1 MTATSLLIGRNAAHW
16 PVFGQVWIAGVGLV
30 GATIVARVL
39 GPDGYGLF
47 FLALTITSVVAIA
60 VDLCVGQAILTR
72 VEGYELRYGLWTRA
86 AVLVTA
92 TAATATVALSLLF
105 VRDAFDALMWLILCA
120 ALPLSAA
127 SMVPRAFLV
136 LRGQLRFVSVVDV
149 LSVVIGNVVAA
160 ALILV
165 WANPVAAAL
174 SPFLIALTRYGAL
187 EYAFRAQR
195 VGGRPVS
202 DLAWRPGLQS
212 LRVAISGVYI
222 SQLSGFASR
231 NGGNLIVSAL
241 LGPANLAFY
250 SRAFSF
256 LIGPLQQAQ
265 MALNPTMLRDASTA
279 HRADQ
284 TQAHLAR
291 LVPRFFILLLPLSAA
306 LGAVGPELTALL
318 LGPGWQATGQLM
330 AISAGLAV
338 SMTVALPARWLL
350 LAARDSTRLRVDS
363 ALQLSLL
370 AGCAIGALLWGLP
383 GSLLINAVFLG
394 PLIAVV
400 DWMLLPAPA
409 RRYFWRR
416 AAPLAVLMSLVPFL
430 LATGLRA
437 LNTAQFTGNPLVTLI
452 GGLLCGLLTTAVAYA
467 VLARS
472 PRRASATRPDSPLD
486 THGSQS

>member
-1 MTATSLLIGRNAAHW
+1 MTGISTLTGRNAAHW
-16 PVFGQVWIAGVGLV
+16 PVFGQVWIAGVGLI
-30 GATIVARVL
+30 GATIVARIL
-39 GPDGYGLF
+39 GPETYGLF

-72 VEGYELRYGLWTRA
+72 VDGYELRYGLWTRA

-92 TAATATVALSLLF
+92 SAAALTVAVSLFF
-105 VRDAFDALMWLILCA
+105 VRDATDALMWLILCA
-120 ALPLSAA
+120 ALPISAA

-149 LSVVIGNVVAA
+149 VSVVIGNLVSAT
-160 ALILV
+160 LILI

-174 SPFLIALTRYGAL
+174 SPFLIALIRYAAL
-187 EYAFRAQR
+187 EFAFRAQR
-195 VGGRPVS
+195 TGGRPVS
-202 DLAWRPGLQS
+202 DLPWRPS
-212 LRVAISGVYI
+212 LRSLQTAVGGVYL

-231 NGGNLIVSAL
+231 NGGNLIVSAV

-265 MALNPTMLRDASTA
+265 MALNPTMLRDASAA

-284 TQAHLAR
+284 AQAHLVR

-330 AISAGLAV
+330 ALSAGLAV

-350 LAARDSTRLRVDS
+350 LAARDSARLRIDS
-363 ALQLSLL
+363 LLQLSLL
-370 AGCAIGALLWGLP
+370 VGCAVGALLWGLP
-383 GSLLINAVFLG
+383 GSLLLNAVFLG
-394 PLIAVV
+394 PLIAIV

-416 AAPLAVLMSLVPFL
+416 AAPLALVISLVPFV

-437 LNTAQFTGNPLVTLI
+437 LSTARFDAEPLFTLF
-452 GGLLCGLLTTAVAYA
+452 GGLLLGAFTTAFAYA
-467 VLARS
+467 ILVRS
-472 PRRASATRPDSPLD
+472 KRRQR
-486 THGSQS
+486 

>member
-1 MTATSLLIGRNAAHW
+1 MTGTATLTGQGAAHW
-16 PVFGQVWIAGVGLV
+16 PVSGQIWIAGVGLI

-39 GPDGYGLF
+39 GPSSYGLF

-72 VEGYELRYGLWTRA
+72 APGYERRYGLWTRA

-92 TAATATVALSLLF
+92 TAATATVAVSLFF
-105 VRDAFDALMWLILCA
+105 VRDQTDALMWLILCA

-136 LRGQLRFVSVVDV
+136 LSGQLRFVSVVDV
-149 LSVVIGNVVAA
+149 VSVVIGNVVAA
-160 ALILV
+160 GLILA
-165 WANPVAAAL
+165 WASPVAAAL
-174 SPFLIALTRYGAL
+174 SPFLIALIRYGAL
-187 EYAFRAQR
+187 ESAFRSQR
-195 VGGRPVS
+195 PGGRPVS
-202 DLAWRPGLQS
+202 DLPWRPS
-212 LRVAISGVYI
+212 LRSLQQAVGGVYL

-279 HRADQ
+279 HLAGQ
-284 TQAHLAR
+284 TQAHLHR

-350 LAARDSTRLRVDS
+350 LAARDSARLRVDS

-383 GSLLINAVFLG
+383 GSLIINAVVLG
-394 PLIAVV
+394 PLIAIV
-400 DWMLLPAPA
+400 DWMLLPPPA

-416 AAPLAVLMSLVPFL
+416 AAPLAVLVSLIPFV
-430 LATGLRA
+430 LATALRELSA
-437 LNTAQFTGNPLVTLI
+437 ARFNADPLVTLL
-452 GGLLCGLLTTAVAYA
+452 GGLLCGVLTTAVAYA
-467 VLARS
+467 ILAR
-472 PRRASATRPDSPLD
+472 RRPASTPQPPE
-486 THGSQS
+486 GQS